1 MWQVINSERKTE
13 PDTLPNNGR
22 AHGQQNNHKSVQDPQ

>member
-13 PDTLPNNGR
+13 HDTLLNNGR
-22 AHGQQNNHKSVQDPQ
+22 AHGQQNKHKTVQDLQ